1 MPQLDLDSLLCG
13 GGVGRD
19 EYKVTFET
27 ALSDSDGAD
36 ADDDPYA
43 PAESLRLRIGEDID
57 WSDVGAVLER
67 DDSTKGATN
76 PKSAARKSAAA
87 ARSSCAAACAPKA
100 VVVVIGGLPAAGK
113 VAREHGR
120 RRSCRLGRARVFA
133 GEAVEAEPASPKVS
147 CLGGV
152 RSQPELDPAEAEAGR
167 RGWWPCVLRCCWNPC
182 QWRPRGSEA
191 N

>member
-19 EYKVTFET
+19 ESKVTFET

-36 ADDDPYA
+36 EYCDAGGDDDPYA

-87 ARSSCAAACAPKA
+87 ARSSCAAAGAPKA
-100 VVVVIGGLPAAGK
+100 VAVVIGGLPAAGK

-120 RRSCRLGRARVFA
+120 RRSCMLGRARVFA
-133 GEAVEAEPASPKVS
+133 REAVEAEPASPKVS

-152 RSQPELDPAEAEAGR
+152 RSQPELDPAEAGR
-167 RGWWPCVLRCCWNPC
+167 RGWWPCVLRCCWNP
-182 QWRPRGSEA
+182 RGSEA